1 MIRRFHG
8 WIEIPMMAFSD
19 KKILIGKRLKSM
31 NIRDDDLDKI
41 TKLTW
46 KLTASDIDTAID
58 NFLRYIG
65 LFLFFP

>member
-1 MIRRFHG
+1 
-8 WIEIPMMAFSD
+8 MMAFSD

-41 TKLTW
+41 VKSTW

>member
-1 MIRRFHG
+1 
-8 WIEIPMMAFSD
+8 MMAFSD